1 MKKLSSDQIIF
12 ALLAGAIILGMT
24 IYRYFLM
31 F

>member
-1 MKKLSSDQIIF
+1 MRKFSGDQIIF
-12 ALLAGAIILGMT
+12 ALLVGAIVLGMT